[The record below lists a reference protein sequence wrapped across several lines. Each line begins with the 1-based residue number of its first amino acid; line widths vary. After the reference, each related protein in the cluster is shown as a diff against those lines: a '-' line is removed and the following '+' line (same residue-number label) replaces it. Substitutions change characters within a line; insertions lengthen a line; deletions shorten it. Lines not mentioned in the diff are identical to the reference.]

1 MNKLTYIKVL
11 FSPFKPFKLK
21 WYFGKT
27 AVGTPYFF
35 PRKWVNGKAVSK
47 KIGFDIVGLGWK
59 IKWTET
65 DYRFE
70 WAPVFSFV
78 FFGYQL
84 AVTIVAPHY
93 IHYWEAWLYY
103 ENSTDKN
110 KSKQERIEECI
121 KEYPQIYK
129 VWNKGEEQIIDYYKL
144 ILKSKYLNK

>member
-1 MNKLTYIKVL
+1 MNKLTYLKAL

-21 WYFGKT
+21 WYLGKT

-35 PRKWVNGKAVSK
+35 PRKWVNGKAVPK

-59 IKWTET
+59 TKWTET

-84 AVTIVAPHY
+84 AVTITAPY
-93 IHYWEAWLYY
+93 DIHYWEAWLYY

-129 VWNKGEEQIIDYYKL
+129 RWSEGEEQIIDYYKL